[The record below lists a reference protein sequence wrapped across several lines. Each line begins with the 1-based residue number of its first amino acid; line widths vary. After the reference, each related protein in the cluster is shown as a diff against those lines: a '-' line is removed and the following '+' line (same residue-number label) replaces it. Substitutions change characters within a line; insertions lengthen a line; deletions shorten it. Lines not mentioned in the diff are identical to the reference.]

1 MLLSV
6 SSVFICGF
14 KYKKII
20 WREKM
25 KRHVVVIMFLSM
37 FCTALVSAASDR
49 FAFVTS
55 EGDNNL
61 AVIDLNTEKIVKTLP
76 TGKTPHALAFTKD
89 GKGYVNNRGSKELT
103 VIEGNKFE
111 VIRTI
116 ALPAT
121 SMLVALSPDD
131 KTLAVVYKDALKVSF
146 LDTAT
151 DAIIKTIT
159 IGKEPDGVFK
169 GAMMRHPYWS
179 KDGNVVYATDDV
191 NNKIVKIDAKTAE
204 IKATIALP
212 GPSHYLHPSSDGK
225 LLYSVNEA
233 EKGGGTSVTVIDSK
247 TDKIVKDVP
256 IPLETGEQGSLHHGE
271 FTRDGKYF
279 FVCNE
284 GGRTVAV
291 LDTAKQEIIKT
302 IRVGMGAGHPG
313 MTRDGKYIFVIHH
326 KDNVVAVIDVE
337 KQEVVKSI
345 PVGAGK
351 KQAHAGY
358 FTPDGKYFYMIN
370 AEDNII
376 TKIDVSTREVV
387 SRIPVGKTAMY
398 FGIKEGKEFPS
409 TE

>member
-1 MLLSV
+1 MNREVKLKRHFVIVMVLLSFC
-6 SSVFICGF
+6 FIG
-14 KYKKII
+14 YA
-20 WREKM
+20 
-25 KRHVVVIMFLSM
+25 S
-37 FCTALVSAASDR
+37 ASDR

-61 AVIDLNTEKIVKTLP
+61 TIINLSTEKVVKTLP
-76 TGKTPHALAFTKD
+76 TGKISHALAFTKD

-103 VIEGNKFE
+103 VIDGNKFE

-151 DAIIKTIT
+151 DTIIKTIA

-179 KDGNVVYATDDV
+179 KDGNFVYATDDV
-191 NNKIVKIDAKTAE
+191 NNSIMKIDAKTAE
-204 IKATIALP
+204 IKAAIALP
-212 GPSHYLHPSSDGK
+212 GPSHYLHPFSDGK

-233 EKGGGTSVTVIDSK
+233 EKGGKTSVTVIDSN

-291 LDTAKQEIIKT
+291 LDTAKQEIVKT
-302 IRVGMGAGHPG
+302 IKAGMGAGHPA
-313 MTRDGKYIFVIHH
+313 MTRDGKYIFVVQH
-326 KDNVVAVIDVE
+326 KDNVVTAIDVD
-337 KQEVVKSI
+337 KQEVVKNIS
-345 PVGAGK
+345 VGVGK
-351 KQAHAGY
+351 KQAHASY
-358 FTPDGKYFYMIN
+358 FTPDGKYLYMIN
-370 AEDNII
+370 AEDNVMN
-376 TKIDVSTREVV
+376 KIDVAKMEVV
-387 SRIPVGKTAMY
+387 SKVPVGKSSMF
-398 FGIKEGKEFPS
+398 FGIKEGNEFPS

>member
-1 MLLSV
+1 MR
-6 SSVFICGF
+6 
-14 KYKKII
+14 KAA
-20 WREKM
+20 
-25 KRHVVVIMFLSM
+25 IMMTAFLTLCS
-37 FCTALVSAASDR
+37 FAIAAGASDR

-103 VIEGNKFE
+103 VIDGNKFE

-159 IGKEPDGVFK
+159 IGKEQDGVFK

-179 KDGNVVYATDDV
+179 KDGNFVYATDDV
-191 NNKIVKIDAKTAE
+191 NNNIVKIDAKTAE

-233 EKGGGTSVTVIDSK
+233 EKGGRTSVTVIDGN
-247 TDKIVKDVP
+247 TDKIVKDVL

-271 FTRDGKYF
+271 FSRDAKYF

-284 GGRTVAV
+284 GGRTVAIM
-291 LDTAKQEIIKT
+291 DTAKQEIVKT
-302 IRVGMGAGHPG
+302 VKAGMGAGHPA
-313 MTRDGKYIFVIHH
+313 MTKDGKYIFVIQH
-326 KDNVVAVIDVE
+326 KDNVVTVIDVP
-337 KQEVVKSI
+337 KQEVLKTIS
-345 PVGAGK
+345 VGAGK
-351 KQAHAGY
+351 KQAHASY
-358 FTPDGKYFYMIN
+358 FTPDGKYLYMIN
-370 AEDNII
+370 TEDNVMN
-376 TKIDVSTREVV
+376 KIDVAKMEVV
-387 SRIPVGKTAMY
+387 SKLTVGKSSMF
-398 FGIKEGKEFPS
+398 FGIKEGNEFPS